1 MQQFYPGTGPS
12 KRLKPVIWQVMT
24 VQSFNEKYDWI
35 SERDRRF
42 VSMSISVLYRMRE
55 GWNIELTSC
64 DVGIVSITGAV
75 VTIVFVSP
83 LPSLP
88 LTPWRQGDVQVTS
101 AHRLIYGAQ

>member
-1 MQQFYPGTGPS
+1 M
-12 KRLKPVIWQVMT
+12 
-24 VQSFNEKYDWI
+24 
-35 SERDRRF
+35 
-42 VSMSISVLYRMRE
+42 
-55 GWNIELTSC
+55 ELTSC